1 MIQWEPE
8 GGEENIIDNIISNI
22 IGNII
27 IFSLKTIFNSIAD
40 VKTI

>member
-8 GGEENIIDNIISNI
+8 SGEENIIDNIISNI

-27 IFSLKTIFNSIAD
+27 RSSSKTIFNSIAD